1 MRRPD
6 FYESQK
12 FTQWWVWVLI
22 LFSCFALTG
31 ISIAGMYQQFVKGI
45 PYGNKPMPD
54 NGLAIF
60 TMVNLIISAA
70 LIWLFR
76 VMKLE
81 TKIDKLGVHYRY
93 YPLIPSWKTL
103 SPHDIS
109 KWSVEKYFILGYGIR
124 YNLLRGVK
132 TLNVKGNIGLELSLT
147 KGKKLRL
154 GTQNP
159 EEIELAMKA
168 LYNTDN
174 DY

>member
-1 MRRPD
+1 MKRPD

-12 FTQWWVWVLI
+12 FTQWWVWAVI
-22 LFSCFALTG
+22 LSSCLALTG
-31 ISIAGMYQQFVKGI
+31 ISIAGMYQQFVEGI

-54 NGLAIF
+54 TGLAIF

-81 TKIDKLGVHYRY
+81 TRIDKVGVHYRY
-93 YPLIPSWKTL
+93 FPLIPSWQTL
-103 SPHDIS
+103 TPHDIS
-109 KWSVEKYFILGYGIR
+109 KWSVEKYLLLGYGIR
-124 YNLLRGVK
+124 YNLRGVK
-132 TLNVKGNIGLELSLT
+132 TLNVRGNKGLELSLT

-154 GTQNP
+154 GTQKP

-168 LYNTDN
+168 LYKTDN